1 MAGNGR
7 RTMNTLRDRWNQT
20 SQDVP
25 ALREMRDWYRRW
37 VHMREV
43 RYQYLAAILDDVD
56 GFRAEAQRQRAS
68 AEPRS
73 HAGRSQCIGA
83 PSIDNGGDR
92 RCASPHGVCS
102 IAGSRSAAVSCAK
115 ADEAG

>member
-7 RTMNTLRDRWNQT
+7 RIVDSLRDRWNRT

-37 VHMREV
+37 VHMREL

-56 GFRAEAQRQRAS
+56 GFRDEAQRQRAS

-73 HAGRSQCIGA
+73 EAGRSQCIGA
-83 PSIDNGGDR
+83 PSMNAGGDKR
-92 RCASPHGVCS
+92 RASPHVVCS
-102 IAGSRSAAVSCAK
+102 IAGSRSADVSCAK
-115 ADEAG
+115 ADEAC

>member
-7 RTMNTLRDRWNQT
+7 RIMDTLRDRWNRT

-37 VHMREV
+37 VQMREV

-73 HAGRSQCIGA
+73 QAGRSQSIGA
-83 PSIDNGGDR
+83 PSIDSGADN
-92 RCASPHGVCS
+92 RCASPHGVRS
-102 IAGSRSAAVSCAK
+102 IAGSRSAGVSRAK
-115 ADEAG
+115 VDEAG

>member
-7 RTMNTLRDRWNQT
+7 RIMDTLRDRWNRA

-37 VHMREV
+37 VRMREV
-43 RYQYLAAILDDVD
+43 RYQYLAAILDDVE
-56 GFRAEAQRQRAS
+56 GLRAEAQRQRAS

-73 HAGRSQCIGA
+73 HAGRSQRIGV
-83 PSIDNGGDR
+83 PSIDSGGDR
-92 RCASPHGVCS
+92 RCASPHGVRS
-102 IAGSRSAAVSCAK
+102 IAGCRSAGVSCAK
-115 ADEAG
+115 ADEGC